1 MSVVESNRGTTVG
14 GITGRGFTPG
24 TSGNPG
30 GRPKGLTRRVR
41 ELVGDDG
48 TAIAE
53 FMYSVMADELAR
65 TADRLEAARWLA
77 DRGFGK
83 PPQDVELA
91 LKGQEA
97 VDVHAFAAF
106 AAKYLPTEMLDELIL
121 SVERKMEAERALP
134 PGSG

>member
-1 MSVVESNRGTTVG
+1 MEGHTEAGMSAVESNRGTTSG

-24 TSGNPG
+24 RSGNPG

-53 FMYSVMADELAR
+53 FMFAVMADEGAR

-83 PPQDVELA
+83 PPR
-91 LKGQEA
+91 
-97 VDVHAFAAF
+97 
-106 AAKYLPTEMLDELIL
+106 TW
-121 SVERKMEAERALP
+121 SSR
-134 PGSG
+134 

>member
-1 MSVVESNRGTTVG
+1 MSAVQNNRGTTAG
-14 GITGRGFTPG
+14 GITGRGFEPG
-24 TSGNPG
+24 RSGNPG

-53 FMYSVMADELAR
+53 FMYSVMADEGAR

-83 PPQDVELA
+83 ALQAVEVA
-91 LKGQEA
+91 LDAQEG

-106 AAKYLPTEMLDELIL
+106 AAKYLPSATLDEMIL
-121 SVERKMEAERALP
+121 SVEAKIEAERALP
-134 PGSG
+134 ASG

>member
-1 MSVVESNRGTTVG
+1 
-14 GITGRGFTPG
+14 
-24 TSGNPG
+24 
-30 GRPKGLTRRVR
+30 VR

-53 FMYSVMADELAR
+53 FMYSVMADEGAR

-77 DRGFGK
+77 DRGLGK

-106 AAKYLPTEMLDELIL
+106 AAKYLPSATLDELIL
-121 SVERKMEAERALP
+121 GVEAKIQAERALP
-134 PGSG
+134 ASG